1 MKNFSQIFL
10 LIFLSSLAIGLGVL
24 AYRLASDT
32 LWFAFEWE
40 QNQRWQELVVAVD
53 LPWTLSRIIPPWTLL
68 DEEVIRSSILK
79 NGIPLDPEQE
89 NFEIFFTES
98 FVKITPKNAQEGDI
112 FTLSAELYNAQKKTA
127 YRLPSDISVT
137 ISQDSQTGGDG
148 FSKRW
153 EIFGAISK
161 RILSKLFLWKYTL
174 ACILSSKR
182 GGLFWSG

>member
-1 MKNFSQIFL
+1 M
-10 LIFLSSLAIGLGVL
+10 
-24 AYRLASDT
+24 
-32 LWFAFEWE
+32 
-40 QNQRWQELVVAVD
+40 
-53 LPWTLSRIIPPWTLL
+53 

-161 RILSKLFLWKYTL
+161 RILSKLFL
-174 ACILSSKR
+174 
-182 GGLFWSG
+182 